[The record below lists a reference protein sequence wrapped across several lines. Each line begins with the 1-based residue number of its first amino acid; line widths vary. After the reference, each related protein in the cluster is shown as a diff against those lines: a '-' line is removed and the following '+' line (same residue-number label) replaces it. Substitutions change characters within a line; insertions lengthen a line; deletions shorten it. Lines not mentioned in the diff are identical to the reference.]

1 MLMKTL
7 NILLPM
13 VALLAMFTI
22 TNCTQP
28 VADVTDEISNAH
40 QAFAEAYNQGDLVA
54 VSHMYAEDGKLFPS
68 DFNEISGR
76 DNIVAFWAKA
86 PEMGIKKILI
96 ETLAAEGHGDIAIEE
111 GRYTLYT
118 HENIIMDEG
127 KFVATWEREPSG
139 WLINRFI
146 WTSDQAF
153 AGGHNLQ
160 AGHMLGLHT
169 LEIILKENVTFSD
182 FEKFYKETYIP
193 NFERSF
199 PGTQLYFL
207 KVDRGESTGKYG
219 ELYFARSVEE
229 RDYFEP
235 GPGVLSDKGIEGFER
250 LKPIQDKLNDMV
262 EFKRV
267 YSDWV
272 VQ

>member
-1 MLMKTL
+1 MKASRIFLLMVSL
-7 NILLPM
+7 F
-13 VALLAMFTI
+13 AFLAI
-22 TNCTQP
+22 TNATQQ
-28 VADVTDEISNAH
+28 ADDITDEISNAH
-40 QAFAEAYNQGDLVA
+40 QAFTEAYNNGDLNA
-54 VSHMYAEDGKLFPS
+54 VLQVYAEDGKLFPS
-68 DFNEISGR
+68 NFNEISGR

-96 ETLAAEGHGDIAIEE
+96 ETVAAEGHGNIAIEE
-111 GRYTLYT
+111 GSYTLYT
-118 HENIIMDEG
+118 HEDIIMDEG
-127 KFVATWEREPSG
+127 KYVATWERGHSG

-160 AGHMLGLHT
+160 AGHMLGIHT
-169 LEIILKENVTFSD
+169 LEITLKEDVTFSD

-193 NFERSF
+193 SFERSF
-199 PGTQLYFL
+199 PGIQLYLL

-219 ELYFARSVEE
+219 ELYFARSLEE

-235 GPGVLSDKGIEGFER
+235 GPGNLSDKGMEGFEL
-250 LKPIQDKLNDMV
+250 LKPIQEKLNDMV